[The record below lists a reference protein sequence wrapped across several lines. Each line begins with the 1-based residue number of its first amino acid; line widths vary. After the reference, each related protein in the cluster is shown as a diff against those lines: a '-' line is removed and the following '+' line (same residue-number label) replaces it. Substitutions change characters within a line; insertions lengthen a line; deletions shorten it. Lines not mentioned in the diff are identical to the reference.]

1 MKIQSVDK
9 FASGMKTELLNK
21 DKEERERLKRALDDE
36 RKREVEE
43 LKRNGGGKE
52 AAKNVLMP
60 TYFLDTRLN
69 VYRESPPPPESL
81 FIGLGWDENPE

>member
-1 MKIQSVDK
+1 M
-9 FASGMKTELLNK
+9 
-21 DKEERERLKRALDDE
+21 DDE
-36 RKREVEE
+36 RKREAEE

-60 TYFLDTRLN
+60 TYYLDPRLN
-69 VYRESPPPPESL
+69 VYRENPSPPESL